1 MNEAVTP
8 TGYNLGG
15 RVLVEAWCGDIV
27 KTGAAV
33 IVSSVGSRASFRGS
47 IAQSILAAAGPE
59 IKAAVK
65 RHGLIPPGNVVITHA
80 GNLTGTQYLFHTV
93 VTSREHNYRASLE
106 LIVAATKR
114 CILLADLLQQPSIA
128 LPAFGSGLGRARKE
142 DAVEGIISGLSS
154 VFPTCAS
161 LKRVIFATTNPQTY
175 ALFNV
180 RVLAI
185 QALLRREQ
193 ELKQSLPELHPS
205 LYGLVGELLY
215 QMERAREAGADAELL
230 LRQAESIV
238 TLGKE
243 LHAHLAGGMC
253 MPSNTV
259 QWIINTG
266 NTIVQ
271 NVTQL
276 LGPVAVGGGDA
287 VDLRDSQGAVYKPRG
302 PVEQHFDSGR
312 VVQF

>member
-1 MNEAVTP
+1 MNKVVGS

-15 RVLVEAWCGDIV
+15 RVLVKAWHGEIV
-27 KTGAAV
+27 QTRADV
-33 IVSSVGSRASFRGS
+33 IVNSIGSRASFRGS
-47 IAQSILAAAGPE
+47 IARSILEAAGPE
-59 IKAAVK
+59 IKAEVK
-65 RHGLIPPGNVVITHA
+65 RHGLIPSGSVVITHA
-80 GNLTGTQYLFHTV
+80 GNLTATHYLFHTV
-93 VTSREHNYRASLE
+93 VTSRASKYRASPE

-128 LPAFGSGLGRARKE
+128 LPAFGTGLGRARKE

-154 VFPTCAS
+154 VFPACTS
-161 LKRVIFATTNPQTY
+161 LDRVIFATTNQQTY
-175 ALFNV
+175 ELFNI
-180 RVLAI
+180 RVLAV
-185 QALLRREQ
+185 QALARREE
-193 ELKQSLPELHPS
+193 ELKQALPELHPS
-205 LYGLVGELLY
+205 LYGLVGDLLL
-215 QMERAREAGADAELL
+215 QMEHAREVGADAGAL

-238 TLGKE
+238 ILGKE
-243 LHAHLAGGMC
+243 LHARLAGERH

-287 VDLRDSQGAVYKPRG
+287 VDLRGSQGAVYKPSG
-302 PVEQHFDSGR
+302 PVEQHLDSS
-312 VVQF
+312 V